1 MRPTSPATS
10 TTSPP
15 RTESV
20 LRPANST
27 SKPQASRT
35 EDGAGH
41 RCACTRRRL
50 RFVHNPFALHAE
62 IQHAPAFDRRAPP
75 AKRRLLAILELGP
88 VHPLE
93 AGDGVIQVGCCLNTV
108 ARLPRAMLGIDTI
121 ASRTRAVLTDLM
133 RLSLTCGRPEHAGD
147 NGRSKTAD
155 AYDVP
160 VRVTPIDP
168 SRVTSSP
175 AATLTST
182 AEDPRIPDGIATA
195 PRTGIPGQLL
205 TSCDTDDRPA
215 CVFFA
220 HLPHARVPISR
231 PQCSCLDP
239 ISLGSLP
246 MRGELPAHPRKR
258 QLKGMR
264 RRESENTHD
273 RFDPD
278 VKRALVEGT
287 H

>member
-20 LRPANST
+20 FRPANST

-35 EDGAGH
+35 TSFPYERKSPARRTVPATGALARAAGSVSY
-41 RCACTRRRL
+41 AI
-50 RFVHNPFALHAE
+50 PFALHAE

-175 AATLTST
+175 AATLSRT
-182 AEDPRIPDGIATA
+182 AEDPRSPDGIATA
-195 PRTGIPGQLL
+195 NWHFG
-205 TSCDTDDRPA
+205 PA
-215 CVFFA
+215 A
-220 HLPHARVPISR
+220 
-231 PQCSCLDP
+231 
-239 ISLGSLP
+239 
-246 MRGELPAHPRKR
+246 
-258 QLKGMR
+258 
-264 RRESENTHD
+264 
-273 RFDPD
+273 D
-278 VKRALVEGT
+278 VLRHG
-287 H
+287 